1 MYCNV
6 VEGAVQCNVV
16 HTVQCT
22 VAKSV
27 MQYSA
32 MYLRVHII
40 ECNVAESAVHCNV
53 V

>member
-1 MYCNV
+1 M
-6 VEGAVQCNVV
+6 
-16 HTVQCT
+16 QCT

-53 V
+53 VESEVQYRQLCQLTM